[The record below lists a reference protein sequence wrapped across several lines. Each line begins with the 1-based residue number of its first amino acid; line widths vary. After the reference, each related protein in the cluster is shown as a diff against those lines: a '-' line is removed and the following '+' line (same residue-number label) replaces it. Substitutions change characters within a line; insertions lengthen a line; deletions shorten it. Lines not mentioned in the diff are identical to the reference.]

1 MCNLG
6 CKITKFPRYNKQ
18 KSVFFPLLT
27 HFSCLG
33 SVFAIRTH
41 SFDDIFRLFHIEA
54 LGQLDNGNL
63 VVFKAICL
71 SAFHACE
78 MDVVDMPTVAAAAY
92 AVLLLTAAVVNLVQ
106 QVMLGKKPQRTED
119 ARPVHVGHPLL
130 HVAEGECLLLTRS
143 LLPHQYS
150 HCRGFHS
157 MFCQM
162 FFYSF
167 HFRHYS
173 FIIHHYVVTLSLA
186 EKEPPPSSPRKSHR
200 SRQFCCLAR
209 PHRIDHRHHH
219 HPHIGNDSQPHISQ
233 AKSPKH

>member
-6 CKITKFPRYNKQ
+6 CKITKFQRYNKQ

-33 SVFAIRTH
+33 SVFATRTH
-41 SFDDIFRLFHIEA
+41 AFDDIFRLFH
-54 LGQLDNGNL
+54 LKTVRQLDNGYL
-63 VVFKAICL
+63 IVFKAICL

-78 MDVVDMPTVAAAAY
+78 MDVVDMPTVAATAY
-92 AVLLLTAAVVNLVQ
+92 AILLLTTAVVNLVQ
-106 QVMLGKKPQRTED
+106 QVMLDKKPKRTED

-130 HVAEGECLLLTRS
+130 HVAEGECLLLPCS
-143 LLPHQYS
+143 LFPHEYS
-150 HCRGFHS
+150 HGRGFHS

-173 FIIHHYVVTLSLA
+173 FFIYY
-186 EKEPPPSSPRKSHR
+186 EPPPSSPIKSPTLIADKEPP
-200 SRQFCCLAR
+200 F
-209 PHRIDHRHHH
+209 PHRR
-219 HPHIGNDSQPHISQ
+219 
-233 AKSPKH
+233 